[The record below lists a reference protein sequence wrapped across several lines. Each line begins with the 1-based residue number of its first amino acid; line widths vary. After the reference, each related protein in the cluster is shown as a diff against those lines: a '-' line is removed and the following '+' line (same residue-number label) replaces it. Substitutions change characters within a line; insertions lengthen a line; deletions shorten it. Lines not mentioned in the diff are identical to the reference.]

1 MAAGAPRIWSRPSNS
16 LPYFVAS
23 AVADRDFS
31 WVHATPAK
39 IFSSVVIRL
48 MDLVES
54 DPAPPAVRYDWG
66 WGGTVTIVTRSGARY
81 TSTVDAP
88 RGSAPRGIEWS
99 DVDAKYRALMPE
111 SGLPPKRIDQALNM
125 IHRFEQVKK
134 VSELTA
140 LFT

>member
-1 MAAGAPRIWSRPSNS
+1 MLSRRH
-16 LPYFVAS
+16 LL
-23 AVADRDFS
+23 R
-31 WVHATPAK
+31 
-39 IFSSVVIRL
+39 
-48 MDLVES
+48 
-54 DPAPPAVRYDWG
+54 
-66 WGGTVTIVTRSGARY
+66 GARD

-111 SGLPPKRIDQALNM
+111 SALPPKRIEQGLNM

-140 LFT
+140 LLT